1 MYANAAAAPT
11 MMTANIPT
19 ISVAMLGT
27 SEANYVPRTVVR
39 RRYGDSR
46 RPITVRHRTNY

>member
-27 SEANYVPRTVVR
+27 SEANYGPRTAIR
-39 RRYGDSR
+39 RR
-46 RPITVRHRTNY
+46 